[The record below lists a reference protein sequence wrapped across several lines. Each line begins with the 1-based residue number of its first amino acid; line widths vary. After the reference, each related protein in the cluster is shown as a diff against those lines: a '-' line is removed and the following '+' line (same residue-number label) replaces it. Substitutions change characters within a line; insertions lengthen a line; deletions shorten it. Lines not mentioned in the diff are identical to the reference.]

1 MKIDKTSFDKMLAM
15 ADHGAKGHIERRQV
29 EFRISISYITL
40 LSLALYHVIKLD
52 RTGDV
57 PQLVALVCVP
67 LLALHFVYCNWLF
80 TIHTASNNDVRRRDF
95 YLKKAEVIAYY
106 MSKNSDSDFI
116 PSSTETVVVNLGA
129 GNSKEMSESE
139 LFDQREADIYV
150 RSKGEGTPPPK
161 LFKNVHLLFP
171 TFFATLMALSLISAL
186 IVKTIGST
194 IKSVVLQILL

>member
-1 MKIDKTSFDKMLAM
+1 MKIDKTVFDKMLAM
-15 ADHGAKGHIERRQV
+15 ADYAAKGHIERRQV

-52 RTGDV
+52 GTGDV
-57 PQLVALVCVP
+57 PELVALVCVL
-67 LLALHFVYCNWLF
+67 LLALHCVYCNWLF

-129 GNSKEMSESE
+129 GDSREMSESE
-139 LFDQREADIYV
+139 LFDQREPDIYV
-150 RSKGEGTPPPK
+150 RSKRIGTPPPK
-161 LFKNVHLLFP
+161 WFKNVHFLFP
-171 TFFATLMALSLISAL
+171 TSFATLMALSLIVAL
-186 IVKTIGST
+186 IAKTIGGA
-194 IKSVVLQILL
+194 IKSVALQILL